1 MTWKPE
7 RPALAGISG
16 AVLRIRHHE
25 TGQVAELRGETA
37 AVEQLADLIEGG
49 EQARGD
55 RLRQLST
62 GLIGYYLVVIVDGGF
77 NSIAVQV
84 PAPGITS
91 IEHVGRLQAELTR
104 SAGKPVLIVSWTPLE
119 VPRQITVAQV
129 IPGDAAVPGLHPS

>member
-7 RPALAGISG
+7 RPALTGIGG
-16 AVLRIRHHE
+16 AILRIRHQE
-25 TGQVAELRGETA
+25 TGNVVELRGETA
-37 AVEQLADLIEGG
+37 AVEQLADLVEGG
-49 EQARGD
+49 EQARVE
-55 RLRQLST
+55 RLRQIST

-77 NSIAVQV
+77 SSIAVQV

-129 IPGDAAVPGLHPS
+129 VPSSAEVPGLHPS